1 MPHDD
6 GARVAHMRDAGR
18 LVLEW
23 AKGKDWP
30 AFEKD
35 LLLQAA
41 VSYELQIVGEAAY
54 HLSDAYKATVTGV
67 PWDRVTT
74 MRHRLVH
81 DYFRVDP
88 KILWDVVT
96 VHLPQLLSALID
108 PTQGRIQVP

>member
-1 MPHDD
+1 M
-6 GARVAHMRDAGR
+6 
-18 LVLEW
+18 LEW

-30 AFEKD
+30 AFEMD

-41 VSYELQIVGEAAY
+41 VSYELQKIVGEAAY
-54 HLSDAYKATVTGV
+54 HLSDAYKAAVPNV

-96 VHLPQLLSALID
+96 VHLPQLLNALID
-108 PTQGRIQVP
+108 PTSRRSQVPEIE

>member
-1 MPHDD
+1 MLHDD
-6 GARVAHMRDAGR
+6 GPRVAHMRDAGR

-23 AKGKDWP
+23 TKGKDWP

-35 LLLQAA
+35 QLLQAA

-54 HLSDAYKATVTGV
+54 HLSDAYKSAIPSV
-67 PWDRVTT
+67 PWDRVMA

-88 KILWDVVT
+88 KILWDVVS
-96 VHLPQLLSALID
+96 VHLPQLLGALKE
-108 PTQGRIQVP
+108 PS

>member
-1 MPHDD
+1 M
-6 GARVAHMRDAGR
+6 
-18 LVLEW
+18 LEW

-30 AFEKD
+30 AFEMD

-41 VSYELQIVGEAAY
+41 VSYELQIVGEAAF
-54 HLSDAYKATVTGV
+54 HLSEAYKAAVFSV

-96 VHLPQLLSALID
+96 VHLPQLLNALID
-108 PTQGRIQVP
+108 PTQGRAVFHSVQ